1 MQLPPLSRAPFRR
14 QPEDMVRRFD
24 HWLESEAGQ
33 AVLAAERAML
43 ADWLPKLVG
52 QRALEIS
59 GGRGRDLL
67 AGIRL
72 PWRCSVMPVHCAD
85 QPDGDPAG
93 GADSVTGA
101 ERPPVRVKACP
112 QALPVAKNSVDVVL
126 LHHGLEFQDNPHRV
140 LREAA
145 SCVAPGGTIAVVG
158 FHPLSVM
165 GLARWLRGGASR
177 PGWSGRYFRPYRVS
191 DWLHVLGFE
200 VEGLAG
206 GFYNLPLADR
216 GRARL
221 RWLEWL
227 GGKLWWRFGGVYLLV
242 ARKRAAMM
250 RPLAPQRAFSRQRP
264 TVVSVPVARWRQ
276 ERNTE

>member
-1 MQLPPLSRAPFRR
+1 MQLPPLSRSPFRR
-14 QPEDMVRRFD
+14 QPDDMTRRFD
-24 HWLESEAGQ
+24 AWLESEAGQ
-33 AVLAAERAML
+33 AVLDAERTML

-52 QRALEIS
+52 QRAMEIS
-59 GGRGRDLL
+59 GGRGRDML

-72 PWRCSVMPVHCAD
+72 PWRCSVNPVHLGGGPEPAAE
-85 QPDGDPAG
+85 DGHG
-93 GADSVTGA
+93 T
-101 ERPPVRVKACP
+101 RPVRLEACP
-112 QALPVAKNSVDVVL
+112 LALPVAKNSVDVVL
-126 LHHGLEFQDNPHRV
+126 LHHGLEFQDNPHQV

-145 SCVAPGGTIAVVG
+145 RCVAPGGVIAVLG
-158 FHPLSVM
+158 FHPLSPL
-165 GLARWLRGGASR
+165 GLARWLRGGDGR
-177 PGWSGRYFRPYRVS
+177 PGWNGRYFRPYRVS

-227 GGKLWWRFGGVYLLV
+227 GRRLWWRFGGVYLLV

>member
-1 MQLPPLSRAPFRR
+1 MQLPPLSRSPFRR
-14 QPEDMVRRFD
+14 QPDDMTRRFD
-24 HWLESEAGQ
+24 AWLESEAGQ
-33 AVLAAERAML
+33 AVLDAERTML

-52 QRALEIS
+52 QRAMEIS
-59 GGRGRDLL
+59 GGRGRDML

-72 PWRCSVMPVHCAD
+72 PWRCAVNPVHLGGG
-85 QPDGDPAG
+85 PEPA
-93 GADSVTGA
+93 A
-101 ERPPVRVKACP
+101 EDDHGTRPVRLEACP
-112 QALPVAKNSVDVVL
+112 LALPVAKNSVDVVL
-126 LHHGLEFQDNPHRV
+126 LHHGLEFQDNPHQV

-145 SCVAPGGTIAVVG
+145 RCVAPGGVIAVLG
-158 FHPLSVM
+158 FHPLSPL
-165 GLARWLRGGASR
+165 GLARWLRGGDGR
-177 PGWSGRYFRPYRVS
+177 PGWNGRYFRPYRVS

-227 GGKLWWRFGGVYLLV
+227 GRRLWWRFGGVYLLV

>member
-33 AVLAAERAML
+33 AVLTAERAML

-52 QRALEIS
+52 QRAMEIS
-59 GGRGRDLL
+59 GGRNRDLL
-67 AGIRL
+67 AGVRL
-72 PWRCSVMPVHCAD
+72 PWRCAVTPVRL
-85 QPDGDPAG
+85 
-93 GADSVTGA
+93 GA
-101 ERPPVRVKACP
+101 ERRSAEPTENAEGSPAVCLEACP
-112 QALPVAKNSVDVVL
+112 QALPVAKNSIDAVL
-126 LHHGLEFQDNPHRV
+126 LHHGLEFQDNPHQV

-145 SCVAPGGTIAVVG
+145 GCVAPGGTIAVVG
-158 FHPLSVM
+158 FHPLSVL
-165 GLARWLRGGASR
+165 GLARWLRGGGRRR

-200 VEGLAG
+200 VEGIAS

-227 GGKLWWRFGGVYLLV
+227 GVRLWWRFGGVYLLV

-250 RPLAPQRAFSRQRP
+250 RPLAPQRGFGRQRP

>member
-33 AVLAAERAML
+33 AVLAAERSMVAE
-43 ADWLPKLVG
+43 WLPKLVG

-72 PWRCSVMPVHCAD
+72 PWRCSVTPVPD
-85 QPDGDPAG
+85 PDGDRRVRDPECA
-93 GADSVTGA
+93 AE
-101 ERPPVRVKACP
+101 ERPPVRVQACP
-112 QALPVAKNSVDVVL
+112 EALPVAKNSVDVVL
-126 LHHGLEFQDNPHRV
+126 LHHGLEFQDNPHLV

-145 SCVAPGGTIAVVG
+145 SCVAPGGTIAVLG

-165 GLARWLRGGASR
+165 GLARWLRGGANR
-177 PGWSGRYFRPYRVS
+177 PGWNGRYFRPYRVS

-206 GFYNLPLADR
+206 GFYNLPLGDR
-216 GRARL
+216 GRTRL